1 MGCVHMWGSV
11 REAVGRAYAKFASYN
26 AILANTATSPYLQH
40 FVDVACE
47 YGRGVKAPTSYEIM
61 NKYLPLEVED
71 LAKYINGLKQQWP
84 EYGVT
89 IMTDGWTGTLRQSI
103 INFMVYCD
111 GKTVFL
117 KSIEASAVNK
127 DYRYIYKLLVEV
139 IKEVGEKIIVQIVT
153 DNRSNYKKEGQQIME
168 KYHIFWTPC
177 AAHCI
182 DLMLKDIG
190 KTERV
195 KNVVAEAKSVT
206 NFIYNHGYVLSLM
219 REKCGGGL
227 VRPRLTRFATNYV
240 ALQSMLD
247 KKVGLKQ
254 LFSSSEWNDY
264 RESKSA
270 ARQKAEGLVGSP
282 TFWQNCKTIIDI
294 LEPRVRVLRMVD
306 GDKKPTMGSM
316 YHAIE
321 LMKGEVQTTATRAFQ
336 GYHKIIDTRW
346 KNMLLH
352 PLHSAEIYNKDFF
365 FLYAYY
371 LNPKYQYSEYLGPRA
386 DLIKN
391 LQTVIQK
398 LEPDANEQSTILSQI
413 KAFRDA
419 VGSFGIASAVA
430 GRANTAPASS
440 SGCERNWSTF
450 NLIHSKRRNKLG
462 HENLHNLV
470 YVHYNT
476 QLRLKHREI
485 DSSRE
490 AYTDPLDLTDVFC
503 IDGEEDPLYE
513 WVKEIGEPVLV
524 HLEDQDY
531 DHGARPQH
539 WQSDASQQRHG
550 NRPNDEEL
558 DSLDAHSHYGV
569 DSLTDT
575 FKNLSVEGGN
585 SQSHGYGPVKAESG
599 LGSTAYYGYGQYG
612 YGHGYGYGYPY
623 GIDTQTQSQ
632 SGSYGY
638 GMPYNS

>member
-1 MGCVHMWGSV
+1 
-11 REAVGRAYAKFASYN
+11 
-26 AILANTATSPYLQH
+26 
-40 FVDVACE
+40 
-47 YGRGVKAPTSYEIM
+47 
-61 NKYLPLEVED
+61 
-71 LAKYINGLKQQWP
+71 
-84 EYGVT
+84 
-89 IMTDGWTGTLRQSI
+89 MTYGWTGPTRQSI
-103 INFMVYCD
+103 INFVVYCD

-117 KSIEASAVNK
+117 KSIEASAVIK

-139 IKEVGEKIIVQIVT
+139 IKEVGEKNVVQIVT
-153 DNRSNYKKEGQQIME
+153 DNGSNYKKAEQKIME

-182 DLMLKDIG
+182 DRMLKDIG

-195 KNVVAEAKSVT
+195 KNVVTEVRSVT
-206 NFIYNHGYVLSLM
+206 NFLYNHGYVLSLM
-219 REKCGGGL
+219 REKCGGDL
-227 VRPRLTRFATNYV
+227 VRPGLTRFATNYM

-254 LFSSSEWNDY
+254 LFSSREWNDY

-270 ARQKAEGLVGSP
+270 AGQKAEGLVGSP
-282 TFWQNCKTIIDI
+282 TFCQNCKTIVDI
-294 LEPRVRVLRMVD
+294 LEPIVRVLRMVD
-306 GDKKPTMGSM
+306 GDKRPTMGSM

-321 LMKGEVQTTATRAFQ
+321 LMKGAVQTTATRSLQ

-352 PLHSAEIYNKDFF
+352 PLHSA
-365 FLYAYY
+365 AYY
-371 LNPKYQYSEYLGPRA
+371 LNPKYQYSEYLGTRA

-413 KAFRDA
+413 RAFRDA

-450 NLIHSKRRNKLG
+450 NLIHSKRRNMLG

-476 QLRLKHREI
+476 RLRLKHREI
-485 DSSRE
+485 DNSRE

-503 IDGEEDPLYE
+503 TDGEEDPLYE
-513 WVKEIGEPVLV
+513 WVKEIGEPVL
-524 HLEDQDY
+524 
-531 DHGARPQH
+531 
-539 WQSDASQQRHG
+539 DAPRG
-550 NRPNDEEL
+550 RPNALIME
-558 DSLDAHSHYGV
+558 
-569 DSLTDT
+569 
-575 FKNLSVEGGN
+575 
-585 SQSHGYGPVKAESG
+585 
-599 LGSTAYYGYGQYG
+599 
-612 YGHGYGYGYPY
+612 
-623 GIDTQTQSQ
+623 
-632 SGSYGY
+632 
-638 GMPYNS
+638 